1 MHRTTWVTP
10 SERRSKLSPRPT
22 PSGSNGALSRM
33 SERRPD
39 TDTDRPTLVG
49 AWVQGRYYMGEPD
62 GDAGEFL
69 SAEATVPIEH
79 AR

>member
-1 MHRTTWVTP
+1 M
-10 SERRSKLSPRPT
+10 
-22 PSGSNGALSRM
+22 N
-33 SERRPD
+33 ERRPD
-39 TDTDRPTLVG
+39 TASERPELVG

-62 GDAGEFL
+62 GGGGEYL

>member
-1 MHRTTWVTP
+1 MYP
-10 SERRSKLSPRPT
+10 SFVLWLSVRRLPSSNRLT

-49 AWVQGRYYMGEPD
+49 AWVQGRYYMGDPE

>member
-1 MHRTTWVTP
+1 MYPYYYRLLHGLP
-10 SERRSKLSPRPT
+10 SPSLSSLRVP
-22 PSGSNGALSRM
+22 GSLEASSMVEKPN
-33 SERRPD
+33 PD

-49 AWVQGRYYMGEPD
+49 AWVNGRYYMGEPE
-62 GDAGEFL
+62 GEAGEYL